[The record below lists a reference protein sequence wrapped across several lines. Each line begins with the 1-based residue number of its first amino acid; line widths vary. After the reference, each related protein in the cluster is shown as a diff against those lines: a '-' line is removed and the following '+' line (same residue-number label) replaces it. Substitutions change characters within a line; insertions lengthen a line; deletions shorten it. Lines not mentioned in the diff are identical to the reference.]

1 MKKHVEFGRTVQKL
15 NTRGKILEAAHRL
28 LEQNK
33 SLSMETVAQE
43 AGVSR
48 ATIYRYYSSMDSLAT
63 ELVLQLNV
71 PDAQR
76 LADQHKNKSIADG
89 LLGIQ
94 NTYLDFILDNESA
107 SKAFLGAIL
116 SATDTK
122 LERGQNRLQALRN
135 YFGPI
140 GKDLAPDLQE
150 KLIHIS
156 VLLMGIES
164 IIVSKDV
171 CGLNNEESKETLRWA
186 LEMVLKGCK
195 INDI

>member
-28 LEQNK
+28 LQQNT
-33 SLSMETVAQE
+33 SLSLETVAKE

-48 ATIYRYYSSMDSLAT
+48 ATIYRYYSSTESLAT
-63 ELVLQLNV
+63 ELVLHLNV
-71 PDAQR
+71 PDAQM
-76 LADQHKNKSIADG
+76 LVDQQKSKPISNA

-94 NTYLDFILDNESA
+94 DTYLDFILENESA
-107 SKAFLGAIL
+107 SRAFLGAIL

-122 LERGQNRLQALRN
+122 LERGQNRLQTLRT
-135 YFGPI
+135 YFEVA
-140 GKDLAPDLQE
+140 GKDLNPKLRE
-150 KLIHIS
+150 KLTQVS

-171 CGLNNEESKETLRWA
+171 CGLNDEQSKEMLQWV
-186 LEMVLKGCK
+186 LKMVLKGCL
-195 INDI
+195 NES

>member
-1 MKKHVEFGRTVQKL
+1 MKRHVEFGRTVQKL

-28 LEQNK
+28 LEQHK

-48 ATIYRYYSSMDSLAT
+48 ATIYRYYSSTDFLAT
-63 ELVLQLNV
+63 ELVLHLNV
-71 PDAQR
+71 PDAQH
-76 LADQHKNKSIADG
+76 LSDQYKNHAIPDA

-94 NTYLDFILDNESA
+94 NTYLNFILDNESA

-135 YFGPI
+135 YFGFH

-171 CGLNNEESKETLRWA
+171 CGLNDDESKQTLKWA
-186 LEMVLKGCK
+186 LEMILKASL
-195 INDI
+195 NTS

>member
-28 LEQNK
+28 LEQNR

-48 ATIYRYYSSMDSLAT
+48 ATIYRYYSSTDSLAT

-71 PDAQR
+71 PDAQE
-76 LADQHKNKSIADG
+76 LAEQHKNKSIPDG

-94 NTYLDFILDNESA
+94 NTYLDFIIDNESA

-135 YFGPI
+135 FFEFNGM
-140 GKDLAPDLQE
+140 DLTPDLKQ

-171 CGLNNEESKETLRWA
+171 CGLNDEESKETLQWA
-186 LEMVLKGCK
+186 LEMVLKGCLK
-195 INDI
+195 EF

>member
-48 ATIYRYYSSMDSLAT
+48 ATIYRYYSSTDSLAT

-71 PDAQR
+71 PGAKR
-76 LADQHKNKSIADG
+76 LADQHKNKSIPDG

-94 NTYLDFILDNESA
+94 NTYLDFIINNESA

-135 YFGPI
+135 FFEFK
-140 GKDLAPDLQE
+140 GKDLTPDLQK
-150 KLIHIS
+150 KLIHVS

-171 CGLNNEESKETLRWA
+171 CGLNNEESKETLQWA
-186 LEMVLKGCK
+186 LEMVLKGCLK
-195 INDI
+195 EF